1 MPEVATKADET
12 TAGKLP
18 RLLAGLRRGRPMTLG
33 EHHER
38 VGSMPSTGSTR
49 ERSELLTEIERSGL
63 RGRGGAGFPTAVK
76 LRAVAS
82 GSRPRV
88 LVGNGSE
95 GEPAS
100 RKDTLL
106 MARAPHLVLDGA
118 TFAAGLIGAGEAIGC
133 GKESSRG
140 TAAAPLEGRQGRGGP
155 GHRRHGS
162 SG

>member
-1 MPEVATKADET
+1 MPEVTT
-12 TAGKLP
+12 TAEEATNAKLP
-18 RLLAGLRRGRPMTLG
+18 RLLAGLRRGRPTTLD

-38 VGSMPSTGSTR
+38 LGSMPSTGSTR
-49 ERSELLTEIERSGL
+49 EHSELLNEIERSGL

-82 GSRPRV
+82 GPRPRI
-88 LVGNGSE
+88 LVANGSE

-118 TFAAGLIGAGEAIGC
+118 TFVAWLNGD
-133 GKESSRG
+133 
-140 TAAAPLEGRQGRGGP
+140 P
-155 GHRRHGS
+155 
-162 SG
+162 